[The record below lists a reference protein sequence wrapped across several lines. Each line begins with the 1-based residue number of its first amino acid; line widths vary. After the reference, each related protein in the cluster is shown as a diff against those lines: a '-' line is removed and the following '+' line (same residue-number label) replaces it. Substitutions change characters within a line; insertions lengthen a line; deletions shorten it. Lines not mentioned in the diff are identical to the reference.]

1 MPKKRVSE
9 QNDGKPNRQRIGVQF
24 PEQTEPILG
33 KNQGDSGTVPDLNHS
48 DGVPMTDNTRP
59 PRKSRVIFDK

>member
-1 MPKKRVSE
+1 MPRSDKRRHAPP
-9 QNDGKPNRQRIGVQF
+9 GKTLQYER
-24 PEQTEPILG
+24 PEAPAIYP
-33 KNQGDSGTVPDLNHS
+33 KGDSGNVPDLNHS